1 MSLSKCV
8 NRIEDSITLAI
19 SAKAKAMK
27 AEGIDVV
34 GLSAGEPDFD
44 TPDHIKQAAI
54 KAINDGIT
62 KYTPA
67 AGLPAL
73 RKAIAEKFKR
83 DNGLPYKPEET
94 IVGCGAKH
102 SVFVAVMALIDES
115 DEAII
120 PTPYWVS
127 YPEMVKV
134 AAGKPVIV
142 ETTPESGLKLTP
154 EQLQEAI
161 TPKTKLLIL
170 NSPSNPSGMVYT
182 REELKA
188 LAEVLANTSIWV
200 ISDEIYEKILYDGAT
215 HHSIAALN
223 PEVFKRTVTV
233 NGVSKT
239 YSMTGWRIGYSGGPL
254 EVIKAMGKLQSQ
266 EISNPCSIAQMAT
279 IEALTG
285 PQDCVD
291 MMVKAFDERRRY
303 LVGRLNSMEGVTC
316 VSPRGA
322 FYAFP
327 DFSAH
332 YGKSFNGKPIDGSVD
347 MCNFLLEEM
356 KVAAVPGE
364 GFGADNHLRLSY
376 AASLEA
382 LEKALDRIQQGLAR
396 LSA

>member
-1 MSLSKCV
+1 MSLSKLI
-8 NRIEDSITLAI
+8 NRVEDSITLAI

-27 AEGIDVV
+27 AEGIDVI

-44 TPDHIKQAAI
+44 TPEHIKQAGI
-54 KAINDGIT
+54 KAINDGVT

-73 RKAIAEKFKR
+73 RKAIAQKFEN
-83 DNGLPYKPEET
+83 DNGLSYKPEEI

-102 SVFVAVMALIDES
+102 SVFTAVIALIDEG
-115 DEAII
+115 DEVII

-134 AAGKPVIV
+134 AAGTPVIV
-142 ETTPESGLKLTP
+142 ETTGESNLKLTP

-182 REELKA
+182 KEELQA
-188 LAEVLANTSIWV
+188 LADVLAKTDVYV
-200 ISDEIYEKILYDGAT
+200 ISDEIYEKILYDNAT
-215 HHSIAALN
+215 HHSIAGLDS
-223 PEVFKRTVTV
+223 ELFKRTITI

-239 YSMTGWRIGYSGGPL
+239 YSMTGWRIGYSAGPL

-266 EISNPCSIAQMAT
+266 ETSNPCSISQMAT
-279 IEALTG
+279 IEAITG
-285 PQDCVD
+285 SQDCVK
-291 MMVKAFDERRRY
+291 MMVEAFDQRRRY
-303 LVGRLNSMEGVTC
+303 LVDRLNKMQGVSC
-316 VSPRGA
+316 VNPQGA

-327 DFSAH
+327 DFSGNF
-332 YGKSFNGKPIDGSVD
+332 GKSFDGKRISGSVD
-347 MCNFLLEEM
+347 MCNFLLDEM
-356 KVAAVPGE
+356 KVAAVPGA
-364 GFGADNHLRLSY
+364 GFGADKHLRLSY
-376 AASLEA
+376 AASLES
-382 LEKALDRIQQGLAR
+382 LEKALDRIEQGLAR

>member
-83 DNGLPYKPEET
+83 DNDLSYKPEET

-102 SVFVAVMALIDES
+102 SVFVAVMALVDES

-134 AAGKPVIV
+134 TGGKPVIV
-142 ETTPESGLKLTP
+142 ETTAESGLKLTP

-182 REELKA
+182 REELET
-188 LAEVLANTSIWV
+188 LAEVLAGTSVWV

-239 YSMTGWRIGYSGGPL
+239 YAMTGWRIGYSGGPL

-266 EISNPCSIAQMAT
+266 ETSNPCSISQMAT

-316 VSPRGA
+316 VSPQGA

-332 YGKSFNGKPIDGSVD
+332 YGKSFNGQRIAGSVD
-347 MCNFLLEEM
+347 MCKFLLEEM

-364 GFGADNHLRLSY
+364 GFGADNHLRISY

-382 LEKALDRIQQGLAR
+382 LEKALDRVEQGLAK

>member
-1 MSLSKCV
+1 MSLSRCV
-8 NRIEDSITLAI
+8 SRIEDSITLAI

-27 AEGIDVV
+27 AEGIDLV

-54 KAINDGIT
+54 KAINEGIT

-67 AGLPAL
+67 AGLPVL
-73 RKAIAEKFKR
+73 RKAIAEKFER
-83 DNGLPYKPEET
+83 DNNLFYKPEEI

-102 SVFVAVMALIDES
+102 SVFTAVIALIDES
-115 DEAII
+115 DETII

-127 YPEMVKV
+127 YPEMVK
-134 AAGKPVIV
+134 AAGGNPVIV

-154 EQLQEAI
+154 EQLKEAI
-161 TPKTKLLIL
+161 TSKTKLLIL

-182 REELKA
+182 RAELEA
-188 LAEVLANTSIWV
+188 LAEVLAQTSIYV

-223 PEVFKRTVTV
+223 PEVFKRTITI

-254 EVIKAMGKLQSQ
+254 EVIKAMSKLQSQ
-266 EISNPCSIAQMAT
+266 ETSNACSISQMASL
-279 IEALTG
+279 EAITG
-285 PQDCVD
+285 PQDCVE

-303 LVGRLNSMEGVTC
+303 LVGRLNAMEGVSC
-316 VSPRGA
+316 VSPQGA

-332 YGKSFNGKPIDGSVD
+332 YGKSFNGKPLSGSVD
-347 MCNFLLEEM
+347 LCNFLLEEM
-356 KVAAVPGE
+356 KVAAVPGA
-364 GFGADNHLRLSY
+364 GFGTDNHLRLSY

-382 LEKALDRIQQGLAR
+382 LEKALDRVEQGLAR
-396 LSA
+396 LSG